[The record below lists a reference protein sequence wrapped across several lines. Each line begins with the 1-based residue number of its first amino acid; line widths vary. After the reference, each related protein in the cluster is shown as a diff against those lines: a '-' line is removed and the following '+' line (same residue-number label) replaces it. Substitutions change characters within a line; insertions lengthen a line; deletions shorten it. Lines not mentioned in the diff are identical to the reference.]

1 LLTEKKYDCS
11 ISAGI
16 SIMFIK
22 QKNHFMKHQLSLIA
36 LLSLALFSCKKDLTN
51 PSSSTA
57 LSGSNSELSTLSLTT
72 SLSAWMSA
80 VDDNTS
86 LSALSIPGTHDSGSR
101 VEPVSGTAKC
111 QNLSIGE
118 QLDAGTRYLD
128 IRCRH
133 IDDAFAIHHGSI
145 YQNMN
150 FTDVLTACYN
160 FLAAN
165 PTETIMMSVKEEYN
179 SSNITRTFEQTFD
192 SYVALQPGKWYL
204 GATIPNL
211 GAVRGKIVLVRRF
224 GASTTPKGIDCT
236 NWADNTTFSISNG
249 SANLRV
255 QDQYVVPDN
264 SGKWT
269 SITNLLSE
277 AYSGTSSTLYLNYS
291 SGYKSLI
298 FGIPSITTVSNSIN
312 PQLDTYFTSNTQGRY
327 GVVAMD
333 FATSARNELIINTNF

>member
-1 LLTEKKYDCS
+1 MKY
-11 ISAGI
+11 
-16 SIMFIK
+16 
-22 QKNHFMKHQLSLIA
+22 QLYLFA
-36 LLSLALFSCKKDLTN
+36 FLAFVFSGCKKDLTN
-51 PSSSTA
+51 PATQSK
-57 LSGSNSELSTLSLTT
+57 LSAGNSELSTSLLTY
-72 SLSAWMSA
+72 SLNSWMSA
-80 VDDNTS
+80 VNDNTS
-86 LSALSIPGTHDSGSR
+86 LSALSIPGTHDSGAR
-101 VEPVSGTAKC
+101 VEPVGGTAKC
-111 QNLSIGE
+111 QTLSIRE

-133 IDDAFAIHHGSI
+133 IGDAFAIHHGSI

-150 FTDVLTACYN
+150 FTDVLTMCYD

-165 PTETIMMSVKEEYN
+165 PTETIIMSVKEEYDPTN
-179 SSNITRTFEQTFD
+179 NTRSFEQTFD
-192 SYVALQPGKWYL
+192 SYTQLQPSKWNL

-211 GAVRGKIVLVRRF
+211 GSVRGKIVLVRRF
-224 GASTTPKGIDCT
+224 GASNTPKGIDAT
-236 NWADNTTFSISNG
+236 NWADNTTFSINNG

-277 AYSGTSSTLYLNYS
+277 AYSGSSSVLYLNYS

-312 PQLDTYFTSNTQGRY
+312 PQLDTYFTNNTHGRY
-327 GVVAMD
+327 GVIAMD
-333 FATSARNELIINTNF
+333 FATASRNTLIVNTNF